1 MPVFRK
7 PQAPETPLIVSVTG
21 VRLGMHVL
29 GIVGPDAR
37 MFFEVAR
44 RVGLT
49 GRAIA
54 LAQDE
59 QTAAAVGDAAI
70 NDGVTVDVASP
81 FLPVTAPDGSLDLAI
96 VDERTTRP
104 AAYDLT
110 TLLPPI
116 RAALRDGGRV
126 VVVLPAGGALARWFG
141 TTRPPDIRP
150 VLDACLAAG
159 LSKGRL
165 IAAHDGLAF
174 VEALRTARG
183 DGRSVV
189 SS

>member
-7 PQAPETPLIVSVTG
+7 SETPETPLIVSVTG
-21 VRLGMHVL
+21 VRLGMRVL

-37 MFFEVAR
+37 LFFEVAR

-54 LAQDE
+54 LARDE
-59 QTAAAVGDAAI
+59 PTAAAIGDAAI
-70 NDGVTVDVASP
+70 NDGVTLDVASP
-81 FLPVTAPDGSLDLAI
+81 FLPLTVPDGSLDLAI

-110 TLLPPI
+110 TLLPSI
-116 RAALRDGGRV
+116 RAALREGGRV
-126 VVVLPAGGALARWFG
+126 VVVLSAGGALARWFG
-141 TTRPPDIRP
+141 TTRPPDLGPI
-150 VLDACLAAG
+150 LDACLAAG

-165 IAAHDGLAF
+165 IAAHDGMAF
-174 VEALRTARG
+174 VEALRPG
-183 DGRSVV
+183 S
-189 SS
+189 